1 MKLEKLKRKLD
12 NFLRRLTI
20 IRLFYI
26 FIFITFLFTSY
37 LYGLIQIDSHK
48 LVINIL
54 PSTDKENSLKKS
66 LLVDYANVDFR
77 YNRDRDNFLLNKN
90 NDYFNDD
97 FRKIIINLNE
107 NLNIK
112 EMKINHKEKSDSSSD
127 SVKIVDKLNSNIVG
141 KNISKL
147 FYTIEKYKRKI
158 KAFLTQKEVKE
169 LILQKQK
176 YQLIL
181 LERNRKLREE
191 LKKEL
196 EANKNNQDFNDDNLN
211 VNTTNTNNH
220 TGTIEY
226 DINDILITQL
236 NQDEIIKRDT
246 VVKSIKYE
254 KIKFKN
260 KTNQTIK
267 SIKTLIDEF
276 KSKNEFDLK

>member
-1 MKLEKLKRKLD
+1 MKLEKLKRKFD
-12 NFLRRLTI
+12 IFLRRLTI
-20 IRLFYI
+20 IRLFYL

-54 PSTDKENSLKKS
+54 PSKDSENSFKKS
-66 LLVDYANVDFR
+66 LVVDYANVDLR
-77 YNRDRDNFLLNKN
+77 YNKEKDNFLINKD

-127 SVKIVDKLNSNIVG
+127 SINLFEKFNSHIAS
-141 KNISKL
+141 KNISNL
-147 FYTIEKYKRKI
+147 FSTIEKYKRKI
-158 KAFLTQKEVKE
+158 KSLLSENEVKE

-176 YQLIL
+176 YQIIL
-181 LERNRKLREE
+181 LERNKKLREE

-196 EANKNNQDFNDDNLN
+196 EANKNSQDFND
-211 VNTTNTNNH
+211 VNINNNTISNH
-220 TGTIEY
+220 TGNVEY

-236 NQDEIIKRDT
+236 NQDEKINREII
-246 VVKSIKYE
+246 VKSIRYE
-254 KIKFKN
+254 KIKLKKKLN
-260 KTNQTIK
+260 NSIK
-267 SIKTLIDEF
+267 SIKTLIEEF
-276 KSKNEFDLK
+276 KTKNEFDLK